1 MNKKDVLELRR
12 RYKKESC
19 TISRMAGCYVD
30 ANKHKVLELNEL
42 FLNLPDEEF
51 HKFMDIA
58 KKTMSGTIGNNILEL
73 DFPTE
78 EENPGGKQQFLH
90 GLMSS
95 NLENDELLERLYDL
109 IIQGYQTIDSYL
121 ILVFRDSYDII
132 SRTNDNLKLDES
144 EEVYEYILVSI
155 CPVNLSKPGLGY
167 RQDEHRIGARVRDWV
182 VGAPDL
188 GFLFPAFNDHS
199 ANIHKV
205 DYFVRDAKDSH
216 AEFIEDIL
224 SCGAKRTATEQR
236 KTFNSI
242 VKRAY
247 GNNEEK
253 GTEVLMD
260 IQESFNNRIEMG
272 DEDTGEKLTSTIIL
286 DEKIINEVLEE
297 NEVEEVPARM
307 IKEICL
313 QEFSDETPHID
324 DLIDHKAL
332 EQNIKIKQERELV
345 KEVAKLR
352 AELKDQSMTTEE
364 LEQKGYDII
373 LKIKPD
379 KADLIKSEII
389 GEQKYVMIPIDE
401 YDSLNVNG
409 IEREL

>member
-1 MNKKDVLELRR
+1 MNKRDVLELRR

-51 HKFMDIA
+51 HKYMEIA
-58 KKTMSGTIGNNILEL
+58 KKTISGTIGNNILEL

-78 EENPGGKQQFLH
+78 EEMAGGRQQFLH

-109 IIQGYQTIDSYL
+109 IIQSYQTIDNYL

-132 SRTNDNLKLDES
+132 SRTTDNLKLDES
-144 EEVYEYILVSI
+144 EEVYEYILVSV

-167 RQDEHRIGARVRDWV
+167 RQDENRIGARIRDWV

-199 ANIHKV
+199 ADMHKV

-216 AEFIEDIL
+216 AEFVEDVL
-224 SCGAKRTATEQR
+224 GCGAKRTAVEQR
-236 KTFNSI
+236 KTFSAI
-242 VKRAY
+242 VKKAY
-247 GNNEEK
+247 GNDEDK

-272 DEDTGEKLTSTIIL
+272 DEETGEKSSTPIYL
-286 DEKIINEVLEE
+286 DDRMIDEVLKE
-297 NEVEEVPARM
+297 NEISEEPARM
-307 IKEICL
+307 IKKIV
-313 QEFSDETPHID
+313 QEEFADETPQID
-324 DLIDHKAL
+324 NLIDHKSL
-332 EQNIKIKQERELV
+332 EENLKVKHERALV
-345 KEVAKLR
+345 KEVASLKE
-352 AELKDQSMTTEE
+352 ELKNQTATTEE
-364 LEQKGYDII
+364 LEEKGYDII
-373 LKIKPD
+373 LKVKPG
-379 KADLIKSEII
+379 KAEKIKSEVI
-389 GEQKYVMIPIDE
+389 GEQKYVLIPID
-401 YDSLNVNG
+401 DDDQINVNG
-409 IEREL
+409 ASRKL

>member
-1 MNKKDVLELRR
+1 MNKRDVLELRR

-51 HKFMDIA
+51 HKYMEIA
-58 KKTMSGTIGNNILEL
+58 KKTISGTIGNNILEL

-78 EENPGGKQQFLH
+78 EEMPGGRQQFLH

-109 IIQGYQTIDSYL
+109 IIQSYQTIDNYL

-132 SRTNDNLKLDES
+132 SRTTDNLKLDES
-144 EEVYEYILVSI
+144 EEVYEYILVSV

-167 RQDEHRIGARVRDWV
+167 RQDENRIGARIRDWV

-199 ANIHKV
+199 ADMHKV

-216 AEFIEDIL
+216 AEFVEDVL
-224 SCGAKRTATEQR
+224 GCGAKRTAVEQR
-236 KTFNSI
+236 KTFSAI
-242 VKRAY
+242 VKKAY
-247 GNNEEK
+247 GNDEDK

-272 DEDTGEKLTSTIIL
+272 DEETGEKSSTPIYL
-286 DEKIINEVLEE
+286 DDRMIDEVLKE
-297 NEVEEVPARM
+297 NEISEEPARM
-307 IKEICL
+307 IKKIV
-313 QEFSDETPHID
+313 QEEFADETPQID
-324 DLIDHKAL
+324 NLIDHKSL
-332 EQNIKIKQERELV
+332 EENLKVKHERALV
-345 KEVAKLR
+345 KEVASLKE
-352 AELKDQSMTTEE
+352 ELKNQTATTEE
-364 LEQKGYDII
+364 LEEKGYDII
-373 LKIKPD
+373 LKVKPG
-379 KADLIKSEII
+379 KAEMIKSKVI
-389 GEQKYVMIPIDE
+389 GEQKYVLIPID
-401 YDSLNVNG
+401 DDDQINVNG
-409 IEREL
+409 ANRKL